1 MKLGKGSKYPEE
13 AIKSDL
19 LWHVGFWLEEND
31 LSFDFHLVECTNLCE
46 NHCGSL
52 FMWPRFGTINEN
64 KPLMCGG
71 YDTSTSRT
79 DTASFSIAKICQG
92 KSSMDFPWCAK
103 NRNRRLVGLKFRQ
116 RERKQ
121 CLIDFLGVK
130 VCGKALE
137 ETWCVHIRT
146 VTITKEEYFKWYGKV
161 TRTRPD
167 LPAKSNPRGVV
178 PSSYATAN

>member
-1 MKLGKGSKYPEE
+1 
-13 AIKSDL
+13 
-19 LWHVGFWLEEND
+19 
-31 LSFDFHLVECTNLCE
+31 
-46 NHCGSL
+46 
-52 FMWPRFGTINEN
+52 MWPRFGTINEN

-79 DTASFSIAKICQG
+79 GVWCIILHKNNKSDAFSSDTASFSIAKICQG

-103 NRNRRLVGLKFRQ
+103 NRNRRLVRLKFRQ

-146 VTITKEEYFKWYGKV
+146 VTITKEEYFKWYRKV

-178 PSSYATAN
+178 PSSYATANWSNNN